1 MRLEIPFFNSQIW
14 RSLMS
19 MKDLLQV
26 KQFSVLRYFNFL
38 IKTAVNPQ
46 MLDNCNHEDASK
58 I

>member
-1 MRLEIPFFNSQIW
+1 MRLEFPFFNSQIW

-26 KQFSVLRYFNFL
+26 RYFSVLRYFN
-38 IKTAVNPQ
+38 KTAVNQ
-46 MLDNCNHEDASK
+46 EMLDNCKHEDASK